1 MTELSNSHLF
11 ARRADVT
18 GRSTDELADSK
29 HRKRNQPPPGQP
41 FIWLTK
47 EMLESYGW
55 RAMSSNARLVVDCIA
70 VEHMAHAA
78 TMNGALGVSFDRFET
93 FGIRRGTIA
102 SAIAEAVTIGF
113 VDLVEKGTRGWGEY
127 RGKTSV
133 FRVAWLPSN
142 QGEPAT
148 TRWRRFQSLDEARR
162 AATVARKRVTE
173 RHAPRKKLEAVS
185 MPLRAAAE

>member
-1 MTELSNSHLF
+1 MTAPDNSHLF
-11 ARRADVT
+11 ARRADLT
-18 GRSTDELADSK
+18 GRSTEELADSK
-29 HRKRNQPPPGQP
+29 HRKRNQPPQGQP
-41 FIWLTK
+41 WVWLTK

-55 RAMSSNARLVVDCIA
+55 RAMSGNARLVVDCIA

-78 TMNGALGVSFDRFET
+78 TMNGALGVSFDRFEKY
-93 FGIRRGTIA
+93 GIRRGTIA
-102 SAIAEAVTIGF
+102 SAIAEAVAIGF

-148 TRWRRFQSLDEARR
+148 TRWRRFRNLDEARR
-162 AATVARKRVTE
+162 AAALARKVITA
-173 RHAPRKKLEAVS
+173 RHAPRKKPDLVAA
-185 MPLRAAAE
+185 PLQIAAE